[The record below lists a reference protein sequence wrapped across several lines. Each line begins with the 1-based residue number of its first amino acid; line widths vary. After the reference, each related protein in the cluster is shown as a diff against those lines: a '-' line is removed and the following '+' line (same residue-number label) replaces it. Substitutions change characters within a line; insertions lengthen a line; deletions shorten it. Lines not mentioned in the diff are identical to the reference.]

1 MRPLP
6 DAAEWVRL
14 SALFDAGLDL
24 PAELRPGWIATLS
37 EDEPER
43 VVAWL
48 RDMLAQ
54 AEAARPGDDMA
65 RGPRLPAWRGEAAQ
79 AAAEAVATAV
89 EDGPE
94 VGDKADAGTPATAA
108 LDASAAPAASAAS
121 AAPAPP
127 PPPADETAATAA
139 LTGRVEMAEV
149 DAPAETAGDTEATA
163 DLDRSEPGPPPP
175 SAPAPQAPPRLA
187 APPLATG
194 LRLGPWRLLGPM
206 TSSDARASHWRA
218 RRADDETP
226 GPEVVLRVPHQ
237 WRPRPELEAWLAHA
251 AARPVALV
259 HAHIAR
265 LTAVGVTEE
274 GTPWIASEIAEG
286 QSIDRWCRDRSL
298 GLPQRRVLVEQAL
311 EAATFAHGRL
321 VLHGQVHPSQIVITP
336 EGRLRWL
343 NFGLAELL
351 DLLDAPPVVETPATG
366 PSVLAY
372 AAPEQTAAR
381 PTAGATG
388 PGVQPPTQSP
398 DQPATEPPADGAPA
412 LPSAA
417 ADIYALG
424 LIAFEVLSGA
434 SPWQPRTSGS
444 AAVAA
449 PGSRWPRPSDLVSAT
464 RLRRGLRGDLDAIV
478 VKATLSDPGQR
489 YASAAEFLDDIRRVG
504 AHRPVTAVEGGFAY
518 QVGRLARR
526 HPRLAT
532 LATVLATTF
541 TVFLVGLSWRAWVWS
556 TEQAEAESER
566 RTGEAVSRLLQDLL
580 QENAWPAAGRSWP
593 ELLVHAESVARTSLK
608 EQPVALASVLALLGR
623 HHAEAGAFAEARNL
637 LAEARPGLTDRTR
650 KLEASCDEAWAQARQ
665 GDKAVEAELLLRRVT
680 ENRLAPPLARILCNV
695 RVADLERRS
704 GRERDAFNTTYTA
717 WELWRDSPEKPS
729 QLAMLLGR
737 PGGVQSAATGRF
749 HDAQGWL
756 EWSLKHAALLQQ
768 DKGPVAIEMR
778 EQWADI
784 ALAAGDAARAL
795 TLADANL
802 AAVSGEAFPAEAPP
816 ATAAPAVMYL
826 LAAEPRLELHQLA
839 EARLRLE
846 RALALAT
853 ARGDAVV
860 AQHARCLLA
869 AAAMRERD
877 AGAAERWLKTARP
890 EEPAR
895 RSLLLADAPPG
906 AAGRNFVAGAAP
918 SSPDSGELRNPALDA
933 EHACQAAAVELA
945 LLQGRHTEAQRGAE
959 RLQGLGKELAPRVR
973 AGSALV
979 RAEAL
984 LAAGQYE
991 RALSAALQALQQA
1004 RALHQSDVDD
1014 QKARPSFRSGQA
1026 ALVLAEAHRANGDIE
1041 EAKKSLDYA
1050 LQQLSATLPEAHPWR
1065 KRAEATK
1072 AALAVHAA
1080 KKP

>member
-1 MRPLP
+1 
-6 DAAEWVRL
+6 
-14 SALFDAGLDL
+14 
-24 PAELRPGWIATLS
+24 
-37 EDEPER
+37 
-43 VVAWL
+43 
-48 RDMLAQ
+48 
-54 AEAARPGDDMA
+54 
-65 RGPRLPAWRGEAAQ
+65 
-79 AAAEAVATAV
+79 
-89 EDGPE
+89 
-94 VGDKADAGTPATAA
+94 
-108 LDASAAPAASAAS
+108 
-121 AAPAPP
+121 
-127 PPPADETAATAA
+127 
-139 LTGRVEMAEV
+139 
-149 DAPAETAGDTEATA
+149 
-163 DLDRSEPGPPPP
+163 
-175 SAPAPQAPPRLA
+175 
-187 APPLATG
+187 
-194 LRLGPWRLLGPM
+194 M

-218 RRADDETP
+218 RWADDEAP

-237 WRPRPELEAWLAHA
+237 WRPRPDLEAWLAHA
-251 AARPVALV
+251 SARPIALA

-265 LTAVGVTEE
+265 LTAVGVTDE

-286 QSIDRWCRDRSL
+286 QSIDRWCRDHAL
-298 GLPQRRVLVEQAL
+298 GLSQRRLLVEQAL

-351 DLLDAPPVVETPATG
+351 DLLDAPPVADAPASG
-366 PSVLAY
+366 PSARAY
-372 AAPEQTAAR
+372 AAPEQAAE
-381 PTAGATG
+381 ASA
-388 PGVQPPTQSP
+388 
-398 DQPATEPPADGAPA
+398 AGAPA

-434 SPWQPRTSGS
+434 SPWQPRTPGS
-444 AAVAA
+444 AAVSA
-449 PGSRWPRPSDLVSAT
+449 PGSRWPRPSDLVSAS

-478 VKATLSDPGQR
+478 VKATLSDPEQR
-489 YASAAEFLDDIRRVG
+489 YASAAEFLDDIRRVD

-532 LATVLATTF
+532 LATVLGATLTL
-541 TVFLVGLSWRAWVWS
+541 FLVGLSWQAWAWS
-556 TEQAEAESER
+556 TERAEAEIER
-566 RTGEAVSRLLQDLL
+566 RNGEAVSRLLQDLL
-580 QENAWPAAGRSWP
+580 QENAWPTGTRSWP
-593 ELLVHAESVARTSLK
+593 ELLVHAESVARSSLK
-608 EQPVALASVLALLGR
+608 EQPAALASVLALLGR

-637 LAEARPGLTDRTR
+637 LAEARPALTDRAR
-650 KLEASCDEAWAQARQ
+650 KLEAGCDEAWAQARQ

-680 ENRLAPPLARILCNV
+680 ENRSAPALTRVLCNV

-717 WELWRDSPEKPS
+717 WEIWRDTPEKPS
-729 QLAMLLGR
+729 QLAVLLGR
-737 PGGVQSAATGRF
+737 PGGMQSAATGRF

-756 EWSLKHAALLQQ
+756 EWSLKHATLLQQ
-768 DKGPVAIEMR
+768 DKGPVAIEIR

-795 TLADANL
+795 MLADANL

-816 ATAAPAVMYL
+816 ATAAPASMYL
-826 LAAEPRLELHQLA
+826 LAAEPRLDLHQLA

-853 ARGDAVV
+853 ARGDPVV

-869 AAAMRERD
+869 TAALRERD
-877 AGAAERWLKTARP
+877 AAAAERWLKTARP

-906 AAGRNFVAGAAP
+906 AGGRNFVAGAAP
-918 SSPDSGELRNPALDA
+918 SSPDSGELRNAALDA
-933 EHACQAAAVELA
+933 EHACQAAAVELT

-959 RLQGLGKELAPRVR
+959 RLQGLGKELSPRLR
-973 AGSALV
+973 ATSALV
-979 RAEAL
+979 RAEAQ

-1004 RALHQSDVDD
+1004 RAFHQSDVDD

-1050 LQQLSATLPEAHPWR
+1050 MQQLSATLPESHPWR